1 MQETNFNSYKLG
13 TLAKGCK
20 LCVQGRKSVFF
31 ITGICPESC
40 FYCPLSEKKYKKD
53 VIYINEWPTKEWKII
68 KKEIILCKSKG
79 VGITGGDP
87 LARLNRTITYIK
99 KLKKEFGKKFHI
111 HLYTTF
117 NLVKE
122 STLKKLFEAGLDEIR
137 FHPNL
142 EKPNKNEWK
151 KLDLA
156 KSFKWKIGIE
166 IPVIPKY
173 EKITKELIDYAQN
186 KIDFLNMNEFEY
198 SDTNAMHLEG
208 RGFKTKNSLSYAIKD
223 SEKSA
228 FKILKY
234 IEKEYPKLNVHYC
247 TARLK
252 DNVQMRNRIKL
263 RANSI
268 KKRFDK
274 VSEDGTLIRGA
285 IYLNELLPVN
295 KKRISSLNEKKRK
308 DILKKLT
315 ELNTILK
322 KEFRI
327 NEIIVDKQKLRLLT
341 SEKTI
346 RKLAEQIT
354 PKLFKLAIVEEYPTY
369 DEFEVEIDFI

>member
-1 MQETNFNSYKLG
+1 
-13 TLAKGCK
+13 
-20 LCVQGRKSVFF
+20 
-31 ITGICPESC
+31 
-40 FYCPLSEKKYKKD
+40 
-53 VIYINEWPTKEWKII
+53 
-68 KKEIILCKSKG
+68 
-79 VGITGGDP
+79 
-87 LARLNRTITYIK
+87 
-99 KLKKEFGKKFHI
+99 
-111 HLYTTF
+111 
-117 NLVKE
+117 
-122 STLKKLFEAGLDEIR
+122 
-137 FHPNL
+137 
-142 EKPNKNEWK
+142 
-151 KLDLA
+151 
-156 KSFKWKIGIE
+156 
-166 IPVIPKY
+166 
-173 EKITKELIDYAQN
+173 
-186 KIDFLNMNEFEY
+186 
-198 SDTNAMHLEG
+198 
-208 RGFKTKNSLSYAIKD
+208 
-223 SEKSA
+223 
-228 FKILKY
+228 
-234 IEKEYPKLNVHYC
+234 
-247 TARLK
+247 
-252 DNVQMRNRIKL
+252 MRNRIKL